1 MSRTKQSTRAL
12 IKRMYEKTEYGQDIN
27 EGTVTASK
35 TFERKLNNF
44 LKFMFKFYLDETYKA
59 EKLQKESYKILA
71 KTMLDSVRRYSL
83 AKIEIWTSIKK
94 WEDLYRFNE
103 KNDINGKIEF
113 VYDILVMLEEIY
125 KQENKNVDLEK
136 DSKIKKIKKSIGI
149 YNSLEYQYNKYKRTK
164 EVNTSEE
171 KDSPQK
177 QIEKLENIVKECE
190 QKLSEEIRDEGERE
204 LEDRKLSALDDL
216 EYLYEE
222 VGNRQREKEVRNESC
237 KIRGKGVKERIR
249 RKHAENN

>member
-12 IKRMYEKTEYGQDIN
+12 VKKMYEKTEYGQDIN

-59 EKLQKESYKILA
+59 EKLQKESYEKLTD
-71 KTMLDSVRRYSL
+71 TMIKSVSRYSL

-136 DSKIKKIKKSIGI
+136 DSKIKNIKKSIEI
-149 YNSLEYQYNKYKRTK
+149 CNSLENQYNKYKRTK
-164 EVNTSEE
+164 EMTISEE
-171 KDSPQK
+171 KESPQK
-177 QIEKLENIVKECE
+177 
-190 QKLSEEIRDEGERE
+190 R
-204 LEDRKLSALDDL
+204 
-216 EYLYEE
+216 
-222 VGNRQREKEVRNESC
+222 
-237 KIRGKGVKERIR
+237 
-249 RKHAENN
+249 